1 MLNMVCI
8 DIIRK
13 HFLYCLT
20 SAKEAM
26 QCHHECLYNPH
37 SIIQS
42 NNNICSVLSNCFGII
57 SHFCLFSKSKFVY
70 NSYYLHFFFIQ
81 VRISALMYR
90 SSSGISKKKNKKKK
104 PHFLRFVYTTTT
116 FLLWMKLNINKK
128 GYWYSVIKM
137 KYVSFY
143 IFFLVSNFLIFISCY
158 PYNTVAIN
166 VCFCLKSVTINLN
179 WFDFYLCLF

>member
-1 MLNMVCI
+1 MGLKYIMLNMVCI

-26 QCHHECLYNPH
+26 KCHHECLYNPH
-37 SIIQS
+37 SIIQG

-90 SSSGISKKKNKKKK
+90 SSSGISKKKIKKKTSF
-104 PHFLRFVYTTTT
+104 PPICVYYNN
-116 FLLWMKLNINKK
+116 FSSLDE
-128 GYWYSVIKM
+128 IKHQ
-137 KYVSFY
+137 
-143 IFFLVSNFLIFISCY
+143 
-158 PYNTVAIN
+158 
-166 VCFCLKSVTINLN
+166 
-179 WFDFYLCLF
+179 